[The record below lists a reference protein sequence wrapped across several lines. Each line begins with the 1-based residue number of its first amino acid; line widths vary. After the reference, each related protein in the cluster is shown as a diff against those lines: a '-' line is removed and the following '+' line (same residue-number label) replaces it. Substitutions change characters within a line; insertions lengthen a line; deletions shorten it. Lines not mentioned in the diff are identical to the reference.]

1 MNSWNS
7 RGKIKLIPRV
17 DILEALTKKLEDII
31 KPYEEEKQQSAK
43 KKAPSL
49 KTAN

>member
-1 MNSWNS
+1 LEARA

-17 DILEALTKKLEDII
+17 DILEALTKELERIG
-31 KPYEEEKQQSAK
+31 KPYEEEEQQSAK

-49 KTAN
+49 KIGN